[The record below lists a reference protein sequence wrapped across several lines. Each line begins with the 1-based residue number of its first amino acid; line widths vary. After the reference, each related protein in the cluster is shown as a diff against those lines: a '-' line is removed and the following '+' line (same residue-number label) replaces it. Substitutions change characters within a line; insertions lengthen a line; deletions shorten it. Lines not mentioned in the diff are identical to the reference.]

1 MIEDIKE
8 TEIINITNT
17 SIHSAGVDI
26 NDRFNETKKEID
38 SINTN
43 SIENKQNIKE
53 VDTKLNETRKV
64 IDSMNNKFI
73 ESRIVLL
80 VIIVRECIF
89 HLIALHVLEL
99 LIVVIIGLGLS
110 MFITNM
116 IIVVLLSILTFIG
129 LSLIMLPS
137 TRSIIGVMRSCRT
150 EKANL
155 QKELQD
161 ILHKI
166 K

>member
-8 TEIINITNT
+8 TKIINITNT
-17 SIHSAGVDI
+17 SIHSAAVVT
-26 NDRFNETKKEID
+26 NDRFNEAKKEID
-38 SINTN
+38 TLNT
-43 SIENKQNIKE
+43 SSAENRKNIQE
-53 VDTKLNETRKV
+53 VDIKLSETRKV

-80 VIIVRECIF
+80 GIIVRECIF

-161 ILHKI
+161 RLHKI